1 MASLVA
7 IGEPLGGLE
16 AVLRGEIDGRGV
28 GVLAGV
34 WWVERGGEVGAPW
47 SPSTSEAA
55 RVSENA

>member
-1 MASLVA
+1 MA
-7 IGEPLGGLE
+7 IGEPLGGFD

-47 SPSTSEAA
+47 SPSRSVEAH
-55 RVSENA
+55 VS